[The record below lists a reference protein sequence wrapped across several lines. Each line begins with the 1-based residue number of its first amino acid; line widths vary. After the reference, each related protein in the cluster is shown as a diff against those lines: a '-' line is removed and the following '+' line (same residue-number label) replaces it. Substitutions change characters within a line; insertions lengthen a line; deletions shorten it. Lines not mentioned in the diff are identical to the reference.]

1 MNNAAK
7 TFLQSFL
14 RKDLPSLRPGDT
26 VKVFQ
31 KIKEGEKD
39 RLQVFEGQ
47 VVTQKHG
54 KELGA
59 TVTLRKVISGV
70 GVERIFPLHSPTI
83 EKIEIVKKG
92 KARRAKLYYLR
103 KVKGKKARLS
113 ILFHMFIRR
122 IKIDILVL
130 ELLTGLARP
139 RGGLR
144 GGLFLTG

>member
-103 KVKGKKARLS
+103 KVKGKKARL
-113 ILFHMFIRR
+113 
-122 IKIDILVL
+122 KL
-130 ELLTGLARP
+130 ETSQ
-139 RGGLR
+139 
-144 GGLFLTG
+144 